1 VICRGVS
8 ASCPRDRL
16 RCTNKATLNERFDR
30 WEPGSRYFVVE
41 LGPDPQLDQFGYQ
54 SAHPTGPRPGF
65 KAMPQRDWL
74 AQSKRDQGKRDQG
87 KRDRQ
92 ARERR
97 REAEGRGKAAGVR
110 LGTTH
115 CRDF

>member
-1 VICRGVS
+1 MYDEWDDLRGEIVDLDVTGDS
-8 ASCPRDRL
+8 
-16 RCTNKATLNERFDR
+16 
-30 WEPGSRYFVVE
+30 
-41 LGPDPQLDQFGYQ
+41 QLDVYGYQ
-54 SAHPTGPRPGF
+54 SPRTPGPQPGF